1 MKVAVVGGGIVGA
14 TCAYYLS
21 KSKDLEITVF
31 DYGVGQATK
40 ASAGIISPWFSK
52 RRNKP
57 WYKMA
62 RLGAD
67 FYLKLV
73 DDLAEDGLNTNFYS
87 QSGVYLLKKD
97 ETKLVELKELAEKR
111 KVLSPMIGELKI
123 FSKDEVRKV
132 IPCFGNNG
140 DVLFAS
146 GGGRVEGEIF
156 VKELLSASKAT
167 IVNKK
172 VALTIEKNNYVIE
185 NDKFDIVV
193 LATGAWLKDILS
205 PLGFDVDV
213 RPQKG
218 QLRDYKIG
226 DENTESYPVIM
237 PEGELDI
244 IPFENGVIS
253 VGATHEDDMGFD
265 LEIDKEQ
272 LDSFGKEAASFLYE
286 LKDAE
291 IINERVGIRAYTSD
305 YSPFFGE
312 VPTLKNVYAISGLGS
327 SGLTTGPI
335 IGYSVANLILGKE
348 LELDPKDYEIANYI
362 KVKNRD

>member
-21 KSKDLEITVF
+21 KDKNIELTVY

-73 DDLAEDGLNTNFYS
+73 DDLKQDGYDTNFYT

-97 ETKLVELKELAEKR
+97 VTKLAELKDLAESR
-111 KVLSPMIGELKI
+111 RELSPMIGELEI
-123 FSKDEVRKV
+123 ISKEDVQKV
-132 IPCFGNNG
+132 IPSFDNNG
-140 DVLFAS
+140 DVLYAS
-146 GGGRVEGEIF
+146 GGGRVEGERF
-156 VKELLSASKAT
+156 VKTLLNASQAH

-172 VALTIEKNNYVIE
+172 VSLEVHQDKYVIDNE
-185 NDKFDIVV
+185 PYDVV
-193 LATGAWLKDILS
+193 VFATGAWLKDVLE

-218 QLRDYKIG
+218 QLRDYKIN
-226 DENTESYPVIM
+226 DKNTGSYPVIM

-244 IPFENGVIS
+244 IPFEDGVVS
-253 VGATHEDDMGFD
+253 VGATHENEMGFD
-265 LEIDKEQ
+265 LNIDKNQ
-272 LDSFGKEAASFLYE
+272 LDEFGKEAEGFLHD
-286 LKDAE
+286 LANSE

-305 YSPFFGE
+305 YSPFYGE

-335 IGYSVANLILGKE
+335 IGYSVANLILG
-348 LELDPKDYEIANYI
+348 LGSELDATDYNIENYI
-362 KVKNRD
+362 KVNK

>member
-1 MKVAVVGGGIVGA
+1 MKVAVIGGGIVGA

-21 KSKDLEITVF
+21 KNENIELTVF

-73 DDLAEDGLNTNFYS
+73 EDLKKDGYNTDFYD
-87 QSGVYLLKKD
+87 QCGVYLLKKD
-97 ETKLVELKELAEKR
+97 ANKLPELKELAEQR
-111 KVLSPMIGELKI
+111 KELSPMIGDLEI
-123 FSKDEVRKV
+123 ISKEEVRKV
-132 IPCFGNNG
+132 IPSFDNNG
-140 DVLFAS
+140 DVLYAS
-146 GGGRVEGEIF
+146 GGGRVEGERF
-156 VKELLSASKAT
+156 VNTLLTASKANL
-167 IVNKK
+167 VRGK
-172 VALTIEKNNYVIE
+172 VSLKVVG
-185 NDKFDIVV
+185 DKYEVSGELFDAVV

-218 QLRDYKIG
+218 QLRDYRVR
-226 DENTESYPVIM
+226 DENTGVYPVIM

-244 IPFENGVIS
+244 IPFENGVVS
-253 VGATHEDDMGFD
+253 VGATHENDMGFD
-265 LEIDKEQ
+265 LTVDKMQ
-272 LDSFGKEAASFLYE
+272 LDAFGEEAESFLGE
-286 LKDAE
+286 LKNSE

-335 IGYSVANLILGKE
+335 IGYSIANMILGNDIE
-348 LELDPKDYEIANYI
+348 LNPQDYNIQNYI
-362 KVKNRD
+362 NLRESI